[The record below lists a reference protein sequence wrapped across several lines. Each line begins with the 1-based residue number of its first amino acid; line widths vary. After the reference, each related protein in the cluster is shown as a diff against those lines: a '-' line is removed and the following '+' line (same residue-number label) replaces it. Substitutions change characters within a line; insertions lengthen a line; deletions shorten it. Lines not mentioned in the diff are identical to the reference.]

1 MGKVPRKRRL
11 GLKARRALDLL
22 ANISQ
27 GVTEAR
33 MHALGFSTTILAGLV
48 RARLATAE
56 RVVIEP
62 GGAPI
67 KFERYRIT
75 AAGLKALEDYRALTP
90 DAR

>member
-1 MGKVPRKRRL
+1 
-11 GLKARRALDLL
+11 
-22 ANISQ
+22 
-27 GVTEAR
+27 
-33 MHALGFSTTILAGLV
+33 MHALGFTATILAGLV
-48 RARLATAE
+48 HAGLATAE
-56 RVVIEP
+56 RVVIDL